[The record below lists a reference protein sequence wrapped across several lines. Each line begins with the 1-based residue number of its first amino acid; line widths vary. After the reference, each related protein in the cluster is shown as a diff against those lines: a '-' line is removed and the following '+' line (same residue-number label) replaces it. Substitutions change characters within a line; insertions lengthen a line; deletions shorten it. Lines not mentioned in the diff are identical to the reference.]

1 MGWASIF
8 SKKKQMVA
16 RSNTFFI
23 VIAFV
28 FLSLDMTL
36 PVLFAILA
44 FVLILIRRH
53 YRDKE

>member
-1 MGWASIF
+1 
-8 SKKKQMVA
+8 
-16 RSNTFFI
+16 
-23 VIAFV
+23 
-28 FLSLDMTL
+28 MTL